1 VNSKWGYIGG
11 KMENI
16 KNIWSQKQTYE
27 KVLFVMGII
36 CSISIMILAGMH
48 ILGIWKTA
56 INVFQPLMGVL
67 MLIQG
72 IQYWKK
78 YKVVAIFSL
87 CVALFIFLVSISIFV
102 IR

>member
-1 VNSKWGYIGG
+1 
-11 KMENI
+11 ME
-16 KNIWSQKQTYE
+16 SKQTYE
-27 KVLFVMGII
+27 KVLSVMGTI
-36 CSISIMILAGMH
+36 CSLTIIILTGMQ

-56 INVFQPLMGVL
+56 INVFEALLGML

-78 YKVVAIFSL
+78 NKVISIFSL
-87 CVALFIFLVSISIFV
+87 CVAIFIFLLIISIFV

>member
-1 VNSKWGYIGG
+1 
-11 KMENI
+11 
-16 KNIWSQKQTYE
+16 
-27 KVLFVMGII
+27 MGII
-36 CSISIMILAGMH
+36 CSISIIILAGLH

-56 INVFQPLMGVL
+56 INAYQPLMGLL

-78 YKVVAIFSL
+78 YKVAALFSL
-87 CVALFIFLVSISIFV
+87 CVALFIFWVSISIFV